1 MPKRRRGVPP
11 APSPALATIDY
22 SLTYNEIAASG
33 APGSVNAIF
42 WCTISMLKTTFPDPF
57 QFLHVIW
64 LKEFQKF
71 DDKSSAI
78 NVDTGVN
85 KQLTEMI
92 MKWRRPR
99 QKLVVGKPEYK
110 SIIETTL
117 VYNDIVRAAAIV
129 FRCDAVEKD
138 LYEHLQHLG
147 RHLKNVSGIDYENWG
162 TVKLA
167 TAFKIICSRKI
178 DKSDEM
184 FSDDVRSKLL
194 DDADKY
200 KDLVFRTG
208 LNILRNDKVDQLAE
222 LVKVA
227 RIKAEHVR
235 VKPMLNRSLNLL
247 QAK

>member
-1 MPKRRRGVPP
+1 MRTTLSFISYCFFFQGIPCLCDEVVMDVMWAMKRLIRYFVPTETP
-11 APSPALATIDY
+11 ELAEED
-22 SLTYNEIAASG
+22 SLTMSQGLRMFLSRYGFEI
-33 APGSVNAIF
+33 
-42 WCTISMLKTTFPDPF
+42 
-57 QFLHVIW
+57 
-64 LKEFQKF
+64 
-71 DDKSSAI
+71 
-78 NVDTGVN
+78 
-85 KQLTEMI
+85 
-92 MKWRRPR
+92 
-99 QKLVVGKPEYK
+99 KPEM
-110 SIIETTL
+110 
-117 VYNDIVRAAAIV
+117 VYNDIVRAASIV
-129 FRCDAVEKD
+129 FRCDAVED

-200 KDLVFRTG
+200 KDLVFSTGCIANYKKILG
-208 LNILRNDKVDQLAE
+208 LNILRNDKMDQLAE

-235 VKPMLNRSLNLL
+235 VPENVPEN
-247 QAK
+247 